1 MTARQTTS
9 AVPLVVLAVVV
20 LALMGYLGWR
30 VYDRP
35 VDEHSA
41 GRVAVRASDILV
53 RAGGGDASFCS
64 AMREVSAPDDADAS
78 VQRCEEVAS
87 RASSSGPGWFGS
99 QGLQATDIDV
109 GRQSGSVTVSGTLL
123 TEGPAFPLSFTW
135 PVERVDGAWTVS
147 GGPDVK
153 IG

>member
-1 MTARQTTS
+1 MTDRETTS

-20 LALMGYLGWR
+20 LGLMGYLGWR

-41 GRVAVRASDILV
+41 SRVAVRATDVLV
-53 RAGGGDASFCS
+53 RAGGGDPTLCT

-87 RASSSGPGWFGS
+87 RAIAGVGRLGP
-99 QGLQATDIDV
+99 QGLQATDVDV
-109 GRQSGSVTVSGTLL
+109 GRHSGSVTVSGTLQ
-123 TEGPAFPLSFTW
+123 TGGPTFPLRVTW
-135 PVERVDGAWTVS
+135 PVERVDDAWTVS
-147 GGPDVK
+147 GAPDVQ